1 MSTLRLH
8 QHLRLNAVAV
18 LMPALAACGGGSAGT
33 ASAAA
38 NCIADAA
45 EAPCQL
51 LDEATLRAALPGLPD
66 TVNQEQ
72 ATLGRQLECRYS
84 WSGGRQQSVQIGAM
98 SMEVETDDQVTL
110 SNIRPLEVDD
120 PVQTFRFSHR
130 TPDAEQQA
138 QMNAMARER
147 ADEALKDKQ
156 LSDGAAEAVR
166 SAAGSMASKIQWE
179 SIEGLGD
186 AAAWGG
192 LGRFKLLEVLVGN
205 TTFSIDAQVA
215 NAETDRRD
223 AAVAVARAIVARC
236 D

>member
-1 MSTLRLH
+1 MSTPRLH
-8 QHLRLNAVAV
+8 QHLRLNAIAV
-18 LMPALAACGGGSAGT
+18 LMPALAACGGGSAGPV
-33 ASAAA
+33 SAAA
-38 NCIADAA
+38 NCIADAVD
-45 EAPCQL
+45 APCQL
-51 LDEATLRAALPGLPD
+51 LDEATLRAALSGLPD

-72 ATLGRQLECRYS
+72 ASLGRQLECRYS
-84 WSGGRQQSVQIGAM
+84 WSGGRQQSIQIGAM
-98 SMEVETDDQVTL
+98 TMDVDTDDQVTL
-110 SNIRPLEVDD
+110 SNIRPQEVDD

-138 QMNAMARER
+138 RMNAIARER
-147 ADEALKDKQ
+147 ADEELKDKQ

-166 SAAGSMASKIQWE
+166 SAAGSIASRIEWE
-179 SIEGLGD
+179 AIEGLGD

-192 LGRFKLLEVLVGN
+192 VGRFKLLDVLVGN